1 MITVRGNFN
10 PIAPPPPT
18 GVYYF
23 TIVNKASQSGKG
35 TYAFGYSEAREVTDG
50 GAWECWAKPDAAYNN
65 LSGATM
71 VSQYAGDIM
80 LTSAGFQYAF
90 NRRRC
95 MVEVTASIFNYYGTP
110 TASYVVGANATKPD
124 SFYTNIVNDYLYA
137 VGII

>member
-23 TIVNKASQSGKG
+23 TIVNKASVSGKG
-35 TYAFGYSEAREVTDG
+35 TIPPFLRTRELKDG

-65 LSGATM
+65 LYGATM
-71 VSQYAGDIM
+71 VSEYAGDTM
-80 LTSAGFQYAF
+80 LTDAGFQYAF

-110 TASYVVGANATKPD
+110 TASYVVSANATKPD
-124 SFYTNIVNDYLYA
+124 SFYTNIVNAYLYA